1 MATICEPTITL
12 FNAIKSLLPGLP
24 DDVSKLTLTLEAGKM
39 PLVECTFCPAVDGEV
54 SVPAELITCKYA
66 LVPVGETLSGEQGPE
81 LVSFSQPS
89 KVYGAGNLQAL
100 TLKVDAGEAV
110 AAIKAATENMAQQ
123 LRGGVSALLDIAGN
137 ASAEMVK
144 GEALALE
151 PDPRLDEIVSLLK
164 ELVAHAKSEREEAR
178 AAAAALVMDVA
189 RP

>member
-39 PLVECTFCPAVDGEV
+39 PLVECTFCPAADGEV
-54 SVPAELITCKYA
+54 AVPAELITCKYA

-81 LVSFSQPS
+81 LVRFRQPG
-89 KVYGAGNLQAL
+89 VIYGVGNPQAL
-100 TLKVDAGEAV
+100 TLKVDADVAV
-110 AAIKAATENMAQQ
+110 AAIRAATENMAQQ
-123 LRGGVSALLDIAGN
+123 LRDGVATLLDLAGN

-164 ELVAHAKSEREEAR
+164 RIDGHLNASVRVALAT
-178 AAAAALVMDVA
+178 
-189 RP
+189 PGN